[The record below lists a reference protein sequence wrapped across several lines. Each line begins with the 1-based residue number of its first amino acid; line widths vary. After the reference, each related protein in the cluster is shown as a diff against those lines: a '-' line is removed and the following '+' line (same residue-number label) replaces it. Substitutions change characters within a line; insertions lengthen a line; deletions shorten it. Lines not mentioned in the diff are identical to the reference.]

1 MLSGC
6 VELVESFEGVF
17 VQRGMVVARVRS
29 WGVRGVV
36 KRRARLHV
44 INIIYLTY
52 MYIYSEWGGG
62 PTAYVSPSTRA
73 AARGPAG
80 PPRTCYFR
88 CYFRRRGGSRAGA
101 AGGGARPTP
110 KLP

>member
-62 PTAYVSPSTRA
+62 PRRMSAHPRERPPGARRGRRVRVTSVVTSVAGVG
-73 AARGPAG
+73 RGPG
-80 PPRTCYFR
+80 
-88 CYFRRRGGSRAGA
+88 RRGGSRDPRIA
-101 AGGGARPTP
+101 AP
-110 KLP
+110 